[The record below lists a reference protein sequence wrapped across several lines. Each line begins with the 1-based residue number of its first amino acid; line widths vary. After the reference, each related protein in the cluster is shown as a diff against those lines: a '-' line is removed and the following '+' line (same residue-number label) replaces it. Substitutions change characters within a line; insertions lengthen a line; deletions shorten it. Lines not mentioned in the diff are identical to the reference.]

1 MSGEARI
8 EEWRDLRFGMFIHW
22 GLYSLL
28 GRGEWVMFNEAIPVE
43 EYRTL
48 KDRFTA
54 ENFDARA
61 LASTA
66 KQAGMKY
73 MVFTT
78 RHHDGFSLWD
88 SKGSIDGFTSMDS
101 AAKKD
106 FVRAYADACR
116 AEGLKVGFYYSPL
129 DWRCPGFFFPQ
140 MYRKSAL
147 EMRQQTHDQIRELMT
162 DYGKVDIL
170 WYDGG
175 TDSWL
180 GWSRDFNKVDVPAIP
195 YGQPLYPGF
204 WGGPELEAEVRKLQ
218 PGIVINNRFGEI
230 PSGDFITPEETIG
243 NFDLSNPWESC
254 LTINGS
260 WGWIPDRP
268 PHSLR
273 WIIRS
278 LVQAATG
285 DGNLL
290 LNVGPQADGTIEPL
304 QVERLQEVGAWLSRY
319 GEAIYGTRGGP
330 LPNTA
335 HQGMTRK
342 DNVIY
347 YHIWEWEENT
357 ITLPR
362 LDAEILHV
370 SSLTAEE
377 FSYAIR
383 DGQLSFSVGEKDRL
397 APDTI
402 IKIELDRPASDLL

>member
-1 MSGEARI
+1 MARSTTF
-8 EEWRDLRFGMFIHW
+8 LP
-22 GLYSLL
+22 
-28 GRGEWVMFNEAIPVE
+28 A
-43 EYRTL
+43 
-48 KDRFTA
+48 
-54 ENFDARA
+54 ARA
-61 LASTA
+61 
-66 KQAGMKY
+66 
-73 MVFTT
+73 
-78 RHHDGFSLWD
+78 FSISSPRSCLW
-88 SKGSIDGFTSMDS
+88 
-101 AAKKD
+101 
-106 FVRAYADACR
+106 
-116 AEGLKVGFYYSPL
+116 
-129 DWRCPGFFFPQ
+129 
-140 MYRKSAL
+140 
-147 EMRQQTHDQIRELMT
+147 
-162 DYGKVDIL
+162 
-170 WYDGG
+170 
-175 TDSWL
+175 
-180 GWSRDFNKVDVPAIP
+180 
-195 YGQPLYPGF
+195 
-204 WGGPELEAEVRKLQ
+204 Q